1 MKKLAETHR
10 AEIEKFTD
18 LDMNS
23 LTKLTHLYE
32 FDRAVQCAAWG
43 YPTEGAYYRDAS
55 SVDSALAIRIPYL
68 AINSTD
74 DPVSSCDFM
83 YSGDQASYT
92 NHGTVRSPRRR
103 LCRTAKSNRTRTQY
117 SAPPHSAATWAGS
130 RLAVVG
136 GTVVPFVIPYSC

>member
-1 MKKLAETHR
+1 MKTLAETHR

-18 LDMNS
+18 LDMNA

-55 SVDSALAIRIPYL
+55 SVDSTLAIRIPFL

-74 DPVSSCDFM
+74 DPVSPHD
-83 YSGDQASYT
+83 YAYLDDQASCT
-92 NHGTVRSPRRR
+92 DSGTIRSLRRR
-103 LCRTAKSNRTRTQY
+103 LCRMAKSSRTLTQY
-117 SAPPHSAATWAGS
+117 SAPPLSAATWAGS
-130 RLAVVG
+130 RSVVVA
-136 GTVVPFVIPYSC
+136 GTVVPFVPLF

>member
-1 MKKLAETHR
+1 MKTLAETHR

-18 LDMNS
+18 LDMNA

-74 DPVSSCDFM
+74 DPVSPLDSP
-83 YSGDQASYT
+83 YSGDQDSYT
-92 NHGTVRSPRRR
+92 DHCTVRSLRRR
-103 LCRTAKSNRTRTQY
+103 LCRTAKSSRTLIQC
-117 SAPPHSAATWAGS
+117 SAPPRSAATWAGS
-130 RLAVVG
+130 RSVVVG
-136 GTVVPFVIPYSC
+136 GTAVPFVPLFC